1 MMKSGIYKKVA
12 DFQDDAIVLENSNPP
27 ILLWC
32 VYALLVAGMCFVLI
46 GACIWKVDKVVTAEG
61 KFETVRPNIV
71 LKPFDRVVIKQVH
84 ARVGD
89 VVKKDQLLFS
99 FDPTFSLAELQRLEQ
114 QHRSYSVQFT
124 RLKAELHQKV
134 FVYAETMD
142 KENFNQQR
150 LIFQRRQQYFK
161 ENITFYEENIKRLST
176 ILQTHERNLQKQRER
191 LQALLRLEDM
201 QQQLLKKKATSLK
214 DLIELQIQ
222 RMQFEGEVDS
232 LEGKIAEAKHSLLSG
247 EAEKQTF
254 ISQWFEKTAK
264 ELVDLEREIDS
275 VKQQILKAKR
285 SAALTELRAP
295 CDAIVHE
302 VSSVQEGAAVQ
313 EAEALITLVPQGEE
327 LVAMVHVSPRDIGKL
342 KQGNVARVKLEAYPF
357 QKYGTLAGNIIFI
370 SGDAIQIQRQA
381 ESGTQ
386 ESSFY
391 RVQLAVS
398 GKLNPHAGTY
408 QLVPG
413 MRVTAEIKVGQRKLI
428 EYLIDPLIKALDE
441 SCNEPN

>member
-1 MMKSGIYKKVA
+1 MAKKIYNKVA
-12 DFQDDAIVLENSNPP
+12 DLQDDAIVLENSNPP

-32 VYALLVAGMCFVLI
+32 VYIFLTI
-46 GACIWKVDKVVTAEG
+46 GICIAVIGTCVFEVDKVVTAEG
-61 KFETVRPNIV
+61 KLETLRPNIV

-84 ARVGD
+84 VRVGD

-114 QHRSYSVQFT
+114 QYRSYFVQIA
-124 RLKAELHQKV
+124 RLKAELGQKD
-134 FVYAETMD
+134 FVYDETMD
-142 KENFNQQR
+142 RESFNQQR
-150 LIFQRRQQYFK
+150 IIFLRRQQYFR
-161 ENITFYEENIKRLST
+161 ENITFYNENIKRLST
-176 ILQTHERNLQKQRER
+176 ILKTHERNLQKQRER
-191 LQALLRLEDM
+191 LQALLRLENM
-201 QQQLLKKKATSLK
+201 QQELLKKNATSLK

-222 RMQFEGEVDS
+222 RMQFEGDVDS
-232 LEGKIAEAKHSLLSG
+232 LEGKIAENKHNLLSG

-254 ISQWFEKTAK
+254 INQWFEKIAK

-327 LVAMVHVSPRDIGKL
+327 LVAMVNVSPRDIGKL
-342 KQGNVARVKLEAYPF
+342 KQGNSARVKLEAYPF
-357 QKYGTLAGNIIFI
+357 QRYGTLAGNIIFI
-370 SGDAIQIQRQA
+370 SGDAIQTQNRSQGEIQEQ
-381 ESGTQ
+381 
-386 ESSFY
+386 SFY

-398 GKLNPHAGTY
+398 GKLNPNAGTY

-413 MRVTAEIKVGQRKLI
+413 MRVTTEIKVGKRKLI